1 MEVKEL
7 SLGLDQ
13 PTLKLVSRKLVVLV
27 LEVLTKVFLLLL
39 RVEVALHLIISSNP
53 TCLAFELALETVHGL
68 LVLVETS
75 M

>member
-7 SLGLDQ
+7 SLGLNQ
-13 PTLKLVSRKLVVLV
+13 RTLKLVCRKLAVLI

-39 RVEVALHLIISSNP
+39 RVEVAQHLIISSNP
-53 TCLAFELALETVHGL
+53 PSLDFELALETVHGL

-75 M
+75 I

>member
-27 LEVLTKVFLLLL
+27 LEILTKVFLLLL
-39 RVEVALHLIISSNP
+39 RVEVALHLITSSNP
-53 TCLAFELALETVHGL
+53 PCLAFELALETVDGH
-68 LVLVETS
+68 LVLVGTLI
-75 M
+75 